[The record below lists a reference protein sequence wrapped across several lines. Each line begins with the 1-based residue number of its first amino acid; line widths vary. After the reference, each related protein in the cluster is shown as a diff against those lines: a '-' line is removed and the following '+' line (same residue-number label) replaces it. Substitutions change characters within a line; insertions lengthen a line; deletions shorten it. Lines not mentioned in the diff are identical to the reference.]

1 MTENTARA
9 KRTLP
14 ISRTALNAFTALGTV
29 ARTEEREKLISQI
42 LTAAFDKKDTDGKA
56 LDYVQLRLLR
66 GVSVSANDTRFN
78 FTLALV
84 ALCQHASMTID
95 NLTQLAALAARLY
108 CKDGKDSEFEGLPR
122 ERALGAVAVAS
133 ALSLAASSNSSTQ
146 VNGGNKK
153 ERRLLTT
160 AMARDTLRVARVP
173 LEPSAK
179 DWGLQACTVKVISNI
194 LRHAQAPEN
203 LVNPIWTYCSEH
215 PSSEFAVAMAL
226 SLLLDVKVVTAK
238 AVQSLLPTFDGNF
251 LLALHSVFGSFQ
263 SLLRKTP
270 IGIKMKSEKDDENR
284 GRNPT
289 EHVAI
294 VPDVWRLAVRYV
306 TSSRDVCPSKNI
318 VLTNFW
324 SVMVRDTIM
333 KDATKTESRE
343 KRVFILQLLPIIV
356 PCLKTD
362 AEFNHV
368 FDSRLLLFIVGIV
381 PQVQRRMSDGTRH
394 ILAELQIACSQI
406 VEHLATGDKVAQEG
420 AEKKNFLRK
429 FWIWA
434 LGGAPIVDMLEDS
447 IRQKSLQLFSDE
459 DMSLILRS
467 AFDTIAHPHIDYSIS
482 SEHARTMASRMRM
495 NVVKSLGSIIDYCPK
510 VTHDIVRAMTML
522 CLFKPD
528 ESSASKKQ
536 AKGCASILKWDV
548 YKPKKTDPFAGCLST
563 PNSFT
568 SMPLVFKYVIN
579 RFLISKKAGSTI
591 STTQTCFSVIKT
603 CMQQQEDK
611 KGNVTPCIEMDSKRK
626 SIYTELVEAV
636 AMIDDAHQKHSNN
649 NDEWTAVSEVL
660 REIAMLLALE
670 LFSTSV
676 KPNSEDD
683 DDNDND
689 VDNDDDDDDD
699 AHDFKKLKDLVSFL
713 ENLKECCKVLQD
725 EDKKSSSGG
734 NDEMDLDHD
743 EEVDK
748 ADLIQ
753 KATHLVCGICGRDAL
768 KIHSLTGRL
777 MSFISPFVDQR
788 VAVVLIDA
796 MGTYT
801 DEVERLDDNEELEED
816 EEDEEDSDDDDGEE
830 QSDGEEENDDDAMEV
845 TKTKSANETFNGNAD
860 QKDDDNDDEDED
872 GDEDKDDGNEDG
884 DSDSDGD
891 DDDSIDLTNMD
902 VDKEDPEALKRL
914 DQHLSMHM
922 VLLNKEKKKKRMLQR
937 KGKGGA
943 WRVKRILGLVEH
955 TLLAIRLRI
964 EKKHDNK
971 TAKWSSNQGNITG
984 AGDAVSLLSIM
995 TRLFEFALGEN
1006 GGGHNGY
1013 LTAVCNVVSK
1023 QICSVNIQSLV
1034 SKLKEGVDA
1043 GEDVLL
1049 LLKTLMEEFFN
1060 VIRSSPFQF
1069 VSIAH
1074 SNVQVL
1080 NRAAGLFI
1088 DICSD
1093 LSRVL
1098 PPSLPRINEM
1108 SFEHLLT
1115 QYSLIVSNMLGSR
1128 SDKSG
1133 EEQKNKKGDE
1143 AQLHKIKWDPAIV
1156 QSFVRRSGDVG
1167 LRLMGTVDKVFREWK
1182 ELRVKKSEAIN
1193 NKNNTGKNHSRIGKL
1208 VMSHR
1213 ERRSGV
1219 DIILLLAQQAVLLSN
1234 ELEDDD
1240 VTKVKANKKA
1250 KSTTDN
1256 FCGRT
1261 VTKKGLEIF
1270 WHQLTEF
1277 VNAFILNDS
1286 SNFKRDSEPV
1296 LKIAR
1301 AVGIGLRAGG
1311 FKETDKQSLMSSN
1324 KLNNT
1329 MKKIPCISSGPNHN
1343 ELGQRIDQL
1352 LNVDEALDN
1361 NEGGANTEAVTDVQ
1375 ASPKEV
1381 PNNKG
1386 KRRRKRSSRSQR
1398 KRSKR
1403 S

>member
-1 MTENTARA
+1 MAENAARA

-14 ISRTALNAFTALGTV
+14 ICRTALNAFTSLGTV

-42 LTAAFDKKDTDGKA
+42 LTAAFDKKDTNGKA

-78 FTLALV
+78 FTLALA
-84 ALCQHASMTID
+84 ALCQHTSMSID

-108 CKDGKDSEFEGLPR
+108 CKDGKDSEFEGFPR

-133 ALSLAASSNSSTQ
+133 ALSLAASSRSSSQ
-146 VNGGNKK
+146 VNGSKKK

-179 DWGLQACTVKVISNI
+179 DWGLQACTVKVMSNI
-194 LRHAQAPEN
+194 LRHSQAPEN

-215 PSSEFAVAMAL
+215 PSSEFAVSMAL
-226 SLLLDVKVVTAK
+226 SLLLDTEVVTAK
-238 AVQSLLPTFDGNF
+238 AVQSLLPTLDGNF
-251 LLALHSVFGSFQ
+251 SLALHSVFGSFQ
-263 SLLRKTP
+263 SLLRRTP
-270 IGIKMKSEKDDENR
+270 IGIKMKSEKDDEDR
-284 GRNPT
+284 GRNAM
-289 EHVAI
+289 EHFAI

-306 TSSRDVCPSKNI
+306 TSSRDVCPSKDINLI
-318 VLTNFW
+318 NFW

-356 PCLKTD
+356 PFLKTD

-368 FDSRLLLFIVGIV
+368 FDSRLLSFIVGIV

-406 VEHLATGDKVAQEG
+406 VEHLSTGAKANQHGV
-420 AEKKNFLRK
+420 EKKNFLRQ

-434 LGGAPIVDMLEDS
+434 LGGAPIIDMLEDS
-447 IRQKSLQLFSDE
+447 VRQKSLQLFSDD

-467 AFDTIAHPHIDYSIS
+467 AFDTIAHPQIDDSIS
-482 SEHARTMASRMRM
+482 SEHARTMASKVRM
-495 NVVKSLGSIIDYCPK
+495 NVVRSLGSIIDSYPK

-528 ESSASKKQ
+528 ESSTSKKQ
-536 AKGCASILKWDV
+536 AKGFASVLKWDV

-563 PNSFT
+563 PMAFT
-568 SMPLVFKYVIN
+568 SVPLVFKYVIN
-579 RFLISKKAGSTI
+579 RFLISKKAGNTI
-591 STTQTCFSVIKT
+591 STTQTCFNVIKT
-603 CMQQQEDK
+603 CMQQQESK
-611 KGNVTPCIEMDSKRK
+611 KVNASPSIEMDSKRQ
-626 SIYTELVEAV
+626 SLYTRIVEAV
-636 AMIDDAHQKHSNN
+636 ALIDDARQKHSTD

-660 REIAMLLALE
+660 LEIAMLLAVE

-676 KPNSEDD
+676 KANSEDD
-683 DDNDND
+683 DDNG
-689 VDNDDDDDDD
+689 VDSDDDDGDDDD
-699 AHDFKKLKDLVSFL
+699 AQDVGKLKELASFL
-713 ENLKECCKVLQD
+713 EKLEDCCKLLQD
-725 EDKKSSSGG
+725 EDKKSSGDG
-734 NDEMDLDHD
+734 DDMDLDHD
-743 EEVDK
+743 EEVDE

-753 KATHLVCGICGRDAL
+753 KVAHLVCAICGREAL

-801 DEVERLDDNEELEED
+801 DEVERLDDNEELEDE
-816 EEDEEDSDDDDGEE
+816 EEDEEGNDDDD
-830 QSDGEEENDDDAMEV
+830 DEEESEDEGQNDDDGMEIV
-845 TKTKSANETFNGNAD
+845 KSKKANETNNAD
-860 QKDDDNDDEDED
+860 ENDDDNDDEDED
-872 GDEDKDDGNEDG
+872 EDIDEDDSN
-884 DSDSDGD
+884 SDSD
-891 DDDSIDLTNMD
+891 DDDSLDLTNMD

-943 WRVKRILGLVEH
+943 WRVKRIMGLVEH

-964 EKKHDNK
+964 EKKHDDK
-971 TAKWSSNQGNITG
+971 SAKLSGNESYITG
-984 AGDAVSLLSIM
+984 ADDAVSLLSIM
-995 TRLFEFALGEN
+995 TRLFEFTLGEN
-1006 GGGHNGY
+1006 GGGDNGY

-1034 SKLKEGVDA
+1034 SKLKEGIDA
-1043 GEDVLL
+1043 GEDVLV

-1088 DICSD
+1088 DVCSD

-1098 PPSLPRINEM
+1098 PPSLSRTNEM
-1108 SFEHLLT
+1108 SFERLLE

-1128 SDKSG
+1128 SDKLG
-1133 EEQKNKKGDE
+1133 EDKKSRQGDE
-1143 AQLHKIKWDPAIV
+1143 AQMHRIKWDPAIV

-1167 LRLMGTVDKVFREWK
+1167 LRLMGTVDNVFREWK
-1182 ELRVKKSEAIN
+1182 ELRVKKSDAN
-1193 NKNNTGKNHSRIGKL
+1193 NNNNNSGKNQTRIGRL

-1219 DIILLLAQQAVLLSN
+1219 DLILLLAQQAVVLSN
-1234 ELEDDD
+1234 ELEHDN
-1240 VTKVKANKKA
+1240 VIKAKADKKA
-1250 KSTTDN
+1250 KPTN
-1256 FCGRT
+1256 VCRRT
-1261 VTKKGLEIF
+1261 VTKQGLETF

-1277 VNAFILNDS
+1277 VSAFIVDDP

-1301 AVGIGLRAGG
+1301 AVGLGFRAGG
-1311 FKETDKQSLMSSN
+1311 FKETDKQKLMSSN
-1324 KLNNT
+1324 KLNNA

-1361 NEGGANTEAVTDVQ
+1361 NEGSANTDAIKDVQ
-1375 ASPKEV
+1375 ASPKQD
-1381 PNNKG
+1381 PTSNG
-1386 KRRRKRSSRSQR
+1386 KRRRNRQSRSQR
-1398 KRSKR
+1398 KQSKR

>member
-1 MTENTARA
+1 MTDNAARP

-14 ISRTALNAFTALGTV
+14 ISRTALNAFTSLGTV
-29 ARTEEREKLISQI
+29 ARTEEREKLIFQI

-78 FTLALV
+78 FTLALA
-84 ALCQHASMTID
+84 ALCQHTSMTID
-95 NLTQLAALAARLY
+95 NLTQLAALSARLY

-133 ALSLAASSNSSTQ
+133 ALSLAASPRSSTN
-146 VNGGNKK
+146 VNGSKKK
-153 ERRLLTT
+153 ERRVLTT

-194 LRHAQAPEN
+194 LRHAQAPQN

-226 SLLLDVKVVTAK
+226 SLLLDVEVVTAK
-238 AVQSLLPTFDGNF
+238 AVQSLLPALDGNF
-251 LLALHSVFGSFQ
+251 SLALHSVFGSFQ
-263 SLLRKTP
+263 SLLRRTP
-270 IGIKMKSEKDDENR
+270 VGMKLKSEKDDEDR
-284 GRNPT
+284 GRNAM
-289 EHVAI
+289 EHFAT

-306 TSSRDVCPSKNI
+306 TSSRDVCPSKDINL
-318 VLTNFW
+318 VNFW
-324 SVMVRDTIM
+324 SVMVRDSIM
-333 KDATKTESRE
+333 KNAIKTESRE

-356 PCLKTD
+356 PYLKTD

-368 FDSRLLLFIVGIV
+368 FDSRLLSFIVSVV
-381 PQVQRRMSDGTRH
+381 PQVQRRMSGGTRH
-394 ILAELQIACSQI
+394 ILAELQIAYSQI
-406 VEHLATGDKVAQEG
+406 AEHLSTGDKFAQPG
-420 AEKKNFLRK
+420 AEKRNFLRK

-434 LGGAPIVDMLEDS
+434 LGGAPIIDMLEDS
-447 IRQKSLQLFSDE
+447 IRQKSLQLFSDD

-467 AFDTIAHPHIDYSIS
+467 AFDTIAHPQIDDSIP
-482 SEHARTMASRMRM
+482 SEHARTMASKIRM
-495 NVVKSLGSIIDYCPK
+495 NVVKALGSIIDSSPK

-528 ESSASKKQ
+528 ESGASKKQ
-536 AKGCASILKWDV
+536 AKSRASVLKWDV
-548 YKPKKTDPFAGCLST
+548 YKPKKTDPFAGCLSI
-563 PNSFT
+563 PMAFT

-579 RFLISKKAGSTI
+579 RFLISKKAGNTI
-591 STTQTCFSVIKT
+591 STTQTCFNVIKT
-603 CMQQQEDK
+603 CMQQQENK
-611 KGNVTPCIEMDSKRK
+611 KVNASPSVEMDSKRK
-626 SIYTELVEAV
+626 LLYSRIVEVV
-636 AMIDDAHQKHSNN
+636 ALIDDARQKHSAD

-660 REIAMLLALE
+660 REIAMLLAVE
-670 LFSTSV
+670 LFSTSM
-676 KPNSEDD
+676 KSSSEDD
-683 DDNDND
+683 DG
-689 VDNDDDDDDD
+689 NDDNSDDDDGDDDD
-699 AHDFKKLKDLVSFL
+699 AQDVDKLKELASFL
-713 ENLKECCKVLQD
+713 EKLEDCCKLLQD
-725 EDKKSSSGG
+725 EDNRSSADG
-734 NDEMDLDHD
+734 DAMDLDHD
-743 EEVDK
+743 EEVDE

-753 KATHLVCGICGRDAL
+753 KVTHLVCAICGREAL

-801 DEVERLDDNEELEED
+801 DEVERLDDNEELEENDEEEEDNDKDEDEDEEQSEDEEQNDDDGMEIVKSKKANETNNGNADENVDDND
-816 EEDEEDSDDDDGEE
+816 EEDE
-830 QSDGEEENDDDAMEV
+830 
-845 TKTKSANETFNGNAD
+845 
-860 QKDDDNDDEDED
+860 DDNNDE
-872 GDEDKDDGNEDG
+872 G
-884 DSDSDGD
+884 DSDSGGD
-891 DDDSIDLTNMD
+891 DDDSLDLTNMD

-943 WRVKRILGLVEH
+943 WRVKRIMGLVEH

-964 EKKHDNK
+964 EKKHDDK
-971 TAKWSSNQGNITG
+971 SAKSSGNESNITG

-1006 GGGHNGY
+1006 GGGDNGY

-1043 GEDVLL
+1043 GEDMLL
-1049 LLKTLMEEFFN
+1049 LLRTLMEEFFN

-1069 VSIAH
+1069 VSITH

-1088 DICSD
+1088 DVCSD

-1098 PPSLPRINEM
+1098 PPSLSRTNEM
-1108 SFEHLLT
+1108 SFERLLG
-1115 QYSLIVSNMLGSR
+1115 QYSMIVSNILGSR
-1128 SDKSG
+1128 NDSLGEGKKS
-1133 EEQKNKKGDE
+1133 KKGDE
-1143 AQLHKIKWDPAIV
+1143 AQMHIIKWDPAIV

-1167 LRLMGTVDKVFREWK
+1167 LRLMGTVDNVFRDWK
-1182 ELRVKKSEAIN
+1182 ELRVKKSEANHN
-1193 NKNNTGKNHSRIGKL
+1193 NNNNEKNQTRSGRF

-1219 DIILLLAQQAVLLSN
+1219 DLILLLAQQAIVLSK
-1234 ELEDDD
+1234 EVEHDD
-1240 VTKVKANKKA
+1240 VSKAKSDKKA
-1250 KSTTDN
+1250 KSTN
-1256 FCGRT
+1256 VCGRT
-1261 VTKKGLEIF
+1261 VTKQGLETF

-1277 VNAFILNDS
+1277 VSTFIVDDS

-1301 AVGIGLRAGG
+1301 AIGLGLRAGS
-1311 FKETDKQSLMSSN
+1311 FKETDKQKLMSSN
-1324 KLNNT
+1324 KVNNA
-1329 MKKIPCISSGPNHN
+1329 MRKIPCINTGPNHN

-1361 NEGGANTEAVTDVQ
+1361 DGDKANSDAVKDVQ
-1375 ASPKEV
+1375 PSPKQD
-1381 PNNKG
+1381 PINKG
-1386 KRRRKRSSRSQR
+1386 KRRRNRQRSES